1 MSIVK
6 ERMSE
11 VICNQ
16 PEDATYNEILK
27 ELAFEK
33 MINNGLEDSRAGK
46 TISNENMKN
55 RINSW
60 CFSN

>member
-6 ERMSE
+6 ERMAE

-60 CFSN
+60 QK